1 MKYSTSEMFE
11 RHLNPQRFEPRA
23 SGRVAQ
29 SPTIA
34 DSGKALQ
41 REYRKYRNMGFSHD
55 ESRWKA
61 YQHHTKKL

>member
-1 MKYSTSEMFE
+1 MTTSEMFE

-23 SGRVAQ
+23 QRVSR

-34 DSGKALQ
+34 NSEKALQ

-61 YQHHTKKL
+61 YTHHTKKL